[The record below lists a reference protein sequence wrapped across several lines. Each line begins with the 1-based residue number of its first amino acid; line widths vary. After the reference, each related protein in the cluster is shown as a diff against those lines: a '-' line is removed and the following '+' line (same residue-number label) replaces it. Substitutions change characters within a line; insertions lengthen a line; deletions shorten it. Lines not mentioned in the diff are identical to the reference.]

1 MKEQEKRNARA
12 AALVEA
18 GIAEDQVEAKLETF
32 ASLSDEQFE
41 EVLATIASVPR
52 SCS

>member
-1 MKEQEKRNARA
+1 M
-12 AALVEA
+12 EA

-41 EVLATIASVPR
+41 EVLATIASIKPEEVAVEETEAAEGEQL
-52 SCS
+52 